1 MKIIPKF
8 QAGGGFESL
17 FTIYSPPRTSQQAYA
32 AQASQPQKST
42 SKESDDEKGELTE
55 KDFFNMLKE
64 IDGLPNEMQS
74 IVKNL
79 VDTFKINKLTGI
91 ELSDLATTYLQS
103 LYKIR
108 QAADNKKK
116 YDESQ
121 KRALETGSMTEPAI
135 TADGKIITQDKEGK
149 LNAVSLDTFM
159 NNRDNYG
166 TVLTVSNL
174 LNLRAYSPSL
184 ANNFTVFDTVNSSI
198 GYYEFQNLIK
208 QAVQSLGTDT
218 VSRSMFS
225 NEYQASKGLE
235 VLN

>member
-17 FTIYSPPRTSQQAYA
+17 FTIYSPPRASQQAYA
-32 AQASQPQKST
+32 AQASQSQKPA
-42 SKESDDEKGELTE
+42 SKESSDEKGELTE

-135 TADGKIITQDKEGK
+135 TADGQIITQDKEGK

-166 TVLTVSNL
+166 AVLTVSNL

-198 GYYEFQNLIK
+198 GYSECQNLIK
-208 QAVQSLGTDT
+208 QAVHNLGTSET
-218 VSRSMFS
+218 T
-225 NEYQASKGLE
+225 N
-235 VLN
+235 N